1 MDLHFSLQIML
12 LSLLA
17 GIGIFMIVASFA
29 VPLQSAARRI
39 REEETGPRIAGIAEG
54 NILRAILIDISR
66 RVKPEGGDLED
77 KLRISGGFYKSV
89 ADFHARRMLSAF
101 VYMILGIVI
110 AVGMGIALDISLGV
124 AGISMFATLMAVF
137 GFMTPNRSLNSA
149 IDKRRERLKKEM
161 GFGLDRISL
170 LLQSGASLM
179 ESLAHTGSMGIF
191 GKACAQISAQASTG
205 RPISD
210 INLSVREDLPET
222 PEFDEFLQMVRIG
235 MQKGQEMIDP
245 FRERAE
251 IMRGKL
257 KLNIIEAGQSA
268 KIKVTLLTSGF
279 ILLASMIVTLGPVL
293 ILLTQQGLF

>member
-1 MDLHFSLQIML
+1 MEINFSLQIIL
-12 LSLLA
+12 LALLA

-29 VPLQSAARRI
+29 VPLQSVTRKI
-39 REEETGPRIAGIAEG
+39 LEEETGPRIAGIAEG
-54 NILRAILIDISR
+54 NILRAMLIDISSK
-66 RVKPEGGDLED
+66 VKPEGGDLED
-77 KLRISGGFYKSV
+77 RLRRSGWFYESV

-110 AVGMGIALDISLGV
+110 AVGLGIALDISLGAV
-124 AGISMFATLMAVF
+124 GISMFATLMAVL
-137 GFMTPNRSLNSA
+137 GFLMPNRALNNA
-149 IDKRRERLKKEM
+149 VDRRRERLKKEM

-191 GKACAQISAQASTG
+191 GKACEQIAAQASTG
-205 RPISD
+205 RPISE
-210 INLSVREDLPET
+210 INQSVRNDLPET

-235 MQKGQEMIDP
+235 MQKGQEMIEP

-251 IMRGKL
+251 IMRGRL
-257 KLNIIEAGQSA
+257 KLDIIEAGQSA

-279 ILLASMIVTLGPVL
+279 ILLASMIVTLVPVL
-293 ILLTQQGLF
+293 LLLTQEGLF